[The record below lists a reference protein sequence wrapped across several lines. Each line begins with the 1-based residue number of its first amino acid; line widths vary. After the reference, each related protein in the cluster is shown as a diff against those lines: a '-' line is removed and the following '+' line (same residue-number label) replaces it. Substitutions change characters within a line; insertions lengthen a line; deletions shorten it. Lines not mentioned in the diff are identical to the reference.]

1 MTENYSV
8 KMLSGLPTQKGEK
21 DYSYGFDSHS
31 AAFGG
36 AEMDSVDVAE
46 LIFSLAQAKVRVGLG
61 VVA

>member
-8 KMLSGLPTQKGEK
+8 KMLSGATNPKRREGLQLWVQPPPPLME
-21 DYSYGFDSHS
+21 
-31 AAFGG
+31 G
-36 AEMDSVDVAE
+36 AKLESVDVAE